1 MGALP
6 QAAVAVI
13 APSPPAGEGSEAL
26 PQVMMGEGGEPLDL
40 NPSPNRVCWTFG
52 TALSR
57 KGRGRINVRQARGC
71 SAAGI
76 ASVSAT

>member
-6 QAAVAVI
+6 QAAVVI
-13 APSPPAGEGSEAL
+13 VAPSPPAGEGCEAF
-26 PQVMMGEGGEPLDL
+26 PQMMMGEGAEPLDL
-40 NPSPNRVCWTFG
+40 NPSPNRMCWTFG
-52 TALSR
+52 AVLSR
-57 KGRGRINVRQARGC
+57 KGRGHSNVRRARGC